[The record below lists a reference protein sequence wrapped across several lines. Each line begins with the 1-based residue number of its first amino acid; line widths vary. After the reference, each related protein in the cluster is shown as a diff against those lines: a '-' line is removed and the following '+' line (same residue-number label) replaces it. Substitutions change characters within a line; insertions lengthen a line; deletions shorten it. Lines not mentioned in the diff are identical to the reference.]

1 MANIGKAIRMAAQ
14 IFDVGEN
21 KIWIDPEKVK
31 QASEAMTKEDIRALI
46 KERVI
51 KKIPETSQS
60 RGRINKMK
68 EKRKKGR
75 KKGKGK
81 RKGTKKSRI
90 SKKGRHMIIVRA
102 QRKKLSELRKSNPE
116 LFKKVNYQNVYKRV
130 KQGFFKGKKYLE
142 AYLKEAS

>member
-21 KIWIDPEKVK
+21 RIWIDPEKVK

-68 EKRKKGR
+68 EKRKKG
-75 KKGKGK
+75 KKK

-90 SKKGRHMIIVRA
+90 SKKGRHMITVRA

-130 KQGFFKGKKYLE
+130 KHGFFKGKKYLQ